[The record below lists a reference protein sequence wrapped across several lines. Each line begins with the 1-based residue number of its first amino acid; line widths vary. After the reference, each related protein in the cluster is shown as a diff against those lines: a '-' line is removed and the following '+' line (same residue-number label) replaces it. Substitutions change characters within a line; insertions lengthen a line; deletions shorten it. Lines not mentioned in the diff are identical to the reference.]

1 MADHSFGPKYRI
13 RSKKEIDRVF
23 ARRCSV
29 ADDSVILYGCE
40 NGLEIARLAI
50 LASRKLG
57 KTVFRNRWKRLIRE
71 AFRQN
76 KEEIPVGI
84 DYVVI
89 PKGGV
94 QPDFHQL
101 FRSFPRLGK
110 RLKRRLERSAR
121 ETCHKGTPIPPAPTP
136 PKCQGGGT
144 GYIKTNEGS
153 ASCTPTLGGGGSIPT
168 KDGEQ
173 SRNEAAQRAVASLG
187 MPAGGLLRLV
197 LRGLALID
205 AAVGSV
211 LILLVVIY
219 QWTISPLFGRCCR
232 FEPTCSHYFIQA
244 VRKYGVVVGSVK
256 GVGRI
261 LRCHP
266 WHPGGYDPP

>member
-1 MADHSFGPKYRI
+1 MADYSFGRQYRI

-29 ADDSVILYGCE
+29 ADDSLIIYGCE
-40 NGLEIARLAI
+40 NGLAIARLAI
-50 LASRKLG
+50 LASGKLG
-57 KTVFRNRWKRLIRE
+57 ETVFRNRWKRLIRE

-89 PKGGV
+89 PKHGV

-101 FRSFPRLGK
+101 FRSFPHLGK
-110 RLKRRLERSAR
+110 RLKRRLDRSAR
-121 ETCHKGTPIPPAPTP
+121 ETRSEESAILSGPMSSKDHGDGPGSEEPNE
-136 PKCQGGGT
+136 QSRNHRYSRGGV
-144 GYIKTNEGS
+144 GS
-153 ASCTPTLGGGGSIPT
+153 DPV
-168 KDGEQ
+168 KDGSQ
-173 SRNEAAQRAVASLG
+173 SRNEAAHKADASLG
-187 MPAGGLLRLV
+187 TPAGGLFSPI

-205 AAVGSV
+205 AAVGSL

-219 QWTISPLFGRCCR
+219 QWTISPLLGRCCR
-232 FEPTCSHYFIQA
+232 FEPSCSRYFIEA